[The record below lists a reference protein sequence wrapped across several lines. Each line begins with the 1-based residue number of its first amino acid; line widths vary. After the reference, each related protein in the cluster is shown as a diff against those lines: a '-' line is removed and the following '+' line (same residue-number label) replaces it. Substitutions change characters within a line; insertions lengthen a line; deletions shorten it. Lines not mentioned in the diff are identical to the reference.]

1 MNLTW
6 LQSAMMGLASGF
18 SGPLP
23 LSPAAS
29 RGLMRQFF
37 GTEAE
42 GPLFLLLCHAAVLA
56 VMLTAGSLD
65 LGRLRR
71 TRRLLKTPPKR
82 RTSHP
87 DLNSAGTLKLLRSA
101 GILAVVGRMLSVHF
115 APAADRLY
123 LLVPML
129 AATGLLIWLPSH
141 FRTANKDG
149 RHLAPADGTIMG
161 LGALFSAVPGVSLV
175 GVGASLGILRG
186 ADQRY
191 ALRFAWLLLC
201 VDLAAALVI
210 DLLNLAGTGFSFGL
224 SQIISAAV
232 GGVCAALGAYLAV
245 QLARSL
251 IRRGGVGI
259 GGFCYINWGMALFC
273 LMLFL
278 LV

>member
-129 AATGLLIWLPSH
+129 AATGLLIWLPGH

-149 RHLAPADGTIMG
+149 RHLSAADGLLFG
-161 LGALFSAVPGVSLV
+161 LAALAGAVPGISLV
-175 GVGASLGILRG
+175 GAVLAMASIRG
-186 ADQRY
+186 TQRQY
-191 ALRFAWLLLC
+191 AVRFSWLLLTLNLTTA
-201 VDLAAALVI
+201 VVTDLLLFIRSGASFAVPALLLAGIGGAAAALGSW
-210 DLLNLAGTGFSFGL
+210 LA
-224 SQIISAAV
+224 IH
-232 GGVCAALGAYLAV
+232 
-245 QLARSL
+245 L
-251 IRRGGVGI
+251 IRSRTRPGANGI
-259 GGFCYINWGMALFC
+259 NGFCFYNWGMALLC
-273 LMLFL
+273 LVLFL